1 MLAAQLSSS
10 LINGLIPLAFG
21 VYSTL
26 LGYGIVP
33 ANPGNPQKS
42 SAWRAKHASKAKLGG
57 PLLIILGLFLT
68 GRSVWGGW

>member
-21 VYSTL
+21 IYATL

-33 ANPGNPQKS
+33 TNPSNPQKS
-42 SAWRAKHASKAKLGG
+42 SAWRARHASKAKLGG

-68 GRSVWGGW
+68 GRALFA